1 VKYMQNLKDEIKYIE
16 EKRTVVVEV
25 GGRNGKT

>member
-1 VKYMQNLKDEIKYIE
+1 VKYTQNLKDEIKYIE